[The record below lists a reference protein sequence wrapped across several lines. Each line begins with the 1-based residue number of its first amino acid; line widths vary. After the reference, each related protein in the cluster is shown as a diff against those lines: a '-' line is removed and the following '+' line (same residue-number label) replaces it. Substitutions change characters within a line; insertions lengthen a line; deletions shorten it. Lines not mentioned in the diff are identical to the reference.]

1 MHTELDVISSPIE
14 TELDV
19 FNKKFIST
27 LETDTPIL
35 KDMII
40 HILNQKG
47 KRIRPLLV
55 LLCSKLFGEIS
66 DKCYSGAI
74 MIELLHTATLI
85 HDDIIDEAEERRGM
99 ASLHVKWKSK
109 LAVLAGDYLLSKGL
123 AVAVENGSYEA
134 LNDGCKAVKDL
145 IEGEMLQEDSA
156 CNMNISEDTYYKI
169 ISKKTATLFASS
181 TANGAI
187 SGGAGKEEVEKLR
200 LFGEYLGIAF
210 QIQDDIFDFIPQPEL
225 GKPSGNDIREK
236 KITLPLIYALN
247 HTDNS
252 TKEKLLGEIRNGDE
266 CAVEHSR
273 LLVESTGGIGY
284 AREVIRDFQKKALEI
299 LEQCPDNKAR
309 EALRYLTLFV
319 SERTH

>member
-19 FNKKFIST
+19 FNKRFISA

-35 KDMII
+35 KDMIV

-66 DKCYSGAI
+66 DKCYAGAI
-74 MIELLHTATLI
+74 MIELLHTATLV
-85 HDDIIDEAEERRGM
+85 HDDIIDEAEERRGV
-99 ASLHVKWKSK
+99 ASLHITWKSK
-109 LAVLAGDYLLSKGL
+109 LAVLAGDYLLSRGL
-123 AVAVENGSYEA
+123 AVAIESGSYEA
-134 LNDGCKAVKDL
+134 LSDGCKAVKDL

-156 CNMNISEDTYYKI
+156 CNMNISEDIYYKI
-169 ISKKTATLFASS
+169 INKKTASLFASS
-181 TANGAI
+181 AANGAN
-187 SGGAGKEEVEKLR
+187 SGGAGKEEIEKLR
-200 LFGEYLGIAF
+200 LFGEYLGMAF

-252 TKEKLLGEIRNGDE
+252 TKEKLLMEICNGEE
-266 CAVEHSR
+266 CAIEHSR
-273 LLVESTGGIGY
+273 LLVENTGGIGY
-284 AREVIRDFQKKALEI
+284 AREAIRDLQQKALGI
-299 LEQCPDNKAR
+299 LEKCPDNEAR
-309 EALRYLTLFV
+309 KALRYLTLFV